1 MGSTVEAT
9 GSDSLVYILEG
20 GVIFGVFPLFFFLN
34 KALNR
39 ERPELSSLLFDGR
52 LERLEDF
59 GLDDIL
65 G

>member
-1 MGSTVEAT
+1 LFSGISFS
-9 GSDSLVYILEG
+9 G
-20 GVIFGVFPLFFFLN
+20 FPLFFFLN
-34 KALNR
+34 KAPKIR
-39 ERPELSSLLFDGR
+39 ERPELLSLLFDEW